1 MALTLTAD
9 WFTSTNQLQPKVNGR
24 IWLVQTLRVPYLIRD
39 IPDEI
44 YQTRYTRRDIPD
56 VIYQTKY
63 RDIADEIYHISSH
76 NWIHLQFIHSLS
88 TISLLDRI
96 EKRKKI
102 SQFEVKWKYHFN
114 HDLSFYCGLF
124 LSTVGPLL
132 KEANIPS
139 LFFTLWP

>member
-9 WFTSTNQLQPKVNGR
+9 WFTSTNQPKVNGR

-44 YQTRYTRRDIPD
+44 YQTRYIRRDIPD
-56 VIYQTKY
+56 EIYQTRY
-63 RDIADEIYHISSH
+63 RDIPDEIYHISSH
-76 NWIHLQFIHSLS
+76 SWIHFQFIHSLS
-88 TISLLDRI
+88 TISLVDRI

-102 SQFEVKWKYHFN
+102 SQFEVKWKYYFN

-124 LSTVGPLL
+124 LNTVGPLL